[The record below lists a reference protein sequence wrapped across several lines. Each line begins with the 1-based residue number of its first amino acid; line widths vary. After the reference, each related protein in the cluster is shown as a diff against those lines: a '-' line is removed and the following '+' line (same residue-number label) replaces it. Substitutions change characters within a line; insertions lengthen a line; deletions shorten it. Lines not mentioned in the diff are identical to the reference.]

1 MKTKVKVDRQKLI
14 EAIEARKAEAK
25 AEHEKVIAKHD
36 PEEAYQAAIDKLETA
51 LEKLRNGQWPKVDW
65 SGDIR
70 IGVKPQAPKKKFDSR
85 QYDRDIKL
93 LSMSSESTISLNTD
107 DFARYVR

>member
-1 MKTKVKVDRQKLI
+1 MKTKVKVDRQQLI

-25 AEHEKVIAKHD
+25 AEHEKAVAAYD
-36 PEEAYQAAIDKLETA
+36 QDAAWSEAIQKVEKA
-51 LEKLRNGQWPKVDW
+51 LADLKKGKWPKTRWGSEIV
-65 SGDIR
+65 
-70 IGVKPQAPKKKFDSR
+70 IGEKPVAPKKKFDSSR
-85 QYDRDIKL
+85 YDRDIKL